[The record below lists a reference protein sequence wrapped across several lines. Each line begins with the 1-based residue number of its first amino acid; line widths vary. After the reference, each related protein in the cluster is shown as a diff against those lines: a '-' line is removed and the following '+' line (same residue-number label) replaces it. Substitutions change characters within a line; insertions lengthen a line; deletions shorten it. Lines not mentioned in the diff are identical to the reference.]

1 MHPEKQY
8 LKLISNI
15 INHGIKERGRNGNTK
30 TIMGAMMRF
39 PLNNNQIP
47 LITTKKLAWKTCFKE
62 LFWFINGETDNKKLK
77 NQNVKIWNGNA
88 SREFLDSRGLKHY
101 EEDDLGPIYGY
112 QWRHFDLPYRNV
124 KHYNECK
131 FFGINNNNDVKRRYT
146 DQLQYIINSLQNENE
161 RNSRRLVMSAWNPNQ
176 IRQMALPPCH
186 ILSQFSVLN
195 NKLYCNMY
203 QRSGDVGLGIPF
215 NIASYSLLTI
225 ILAKHCDLEPGEF
238 IHHIGNAHI
247 YEEHEEAL
255 KTQILRSPKPF
266 PTCFINQK
274 YDNIGKY
281 SLKDII
287 IKNYNYYEQIKM
299 GMKV

>member
-1 MHPEKQY
+1 
-8 LKLISNI
+8 
-15 INHGIKERGRNGNTK
+15 
-30 TIMGAMMRF
+30 
-39 PLNNNQIP
+39 
-47 LITTKKLAWKTCFKE
+47 
-62 LFWFINGETDNKKLK
+62 
-77 NQNVKIWNGNA
+77 
-88 SREFLDSRGLKHY
+88 
-101 EEDDLGPIYGY
+101 
-112 QWRHFDLPYRNV
+112 
-124 KHYNECK
+124 
-131 FFGINNNNDVKRRYT
+131 
-146 DQLQYIINSLQNENE
+146 
-161 RNSRRLVMSAWNPNQ
+161 
-176 IRQMALPPCH
+176 
-186 ILSQFSVLN
+186 
-195 NKLYCNMY
+195 MY

-225 ILAKHCDLEPGEF
+225 ILAKHCGLEPGEF